1 MQRRED
7 CRQHWATLV
16 PALRGTPAIRL
27 VDNTEMITPLV
38 NQPEPES
45 ANATSGWSGILLWIT
60 RLPLRPAEAL
70 LRVDNCD
77 GCEVWLRRI
86 GRQGRRLQPGQ
97 EVVFADNDVVVLR
110 TIDQRCTFGRVAGCA
125 LDYDAPPAELR
136 WRFEREESVV
146 RAMAMLC
153 DSTPWLG
160 FLSQSAPTQC
170 SLDAQAVLLR
180 VSTGAAPVLAKAAA
194 LAGESGSQPEGCEAK
209 SSPLPHTPSQPVFAS
224 AGGLLSTP
232 APKIGAGNGWK
243 RKRD

>member
-45 ANATSGWSGILLWIT
+45 ANTTSGWSGILLWIT

-77 GCEVWLRRI
+77 GCEVWLRRT

-180 VSTGAAPVLAKAAA
+180 VSTLAQCPCLRRRQRSLVRAARSPR
-194 LAGESGSQPEGCEAK
+194 GCEAERCANIDFD
-209 SSPLPHTPSQPVFAS
+209 PENREIWAF
-224 AGGLLSTP
+224 LL
-232 APKIGAGNGWK
+232 
-243 RKRD
+243 RM